1 MNMKKKVLFVYY
13 EMMIG
18 GSTTSLLSLLQ
29 NFDYDKYDV
38 DLLLY
43 RNRGPLM
50 DYIPD
55 KVNLLPQAY
64 VEQSTAKKVIKSTL
78 NGTLIKAYYYGLK
91 YKKKLAPTS
100 QGMAY
105 AQCTYCRHIEK
116 EYDVAIGFL
125 ELWSDVFV
133 NNSIKAKKKI
143 SWIHIDF
150 EKAHYI
156 PEIDKKTLQKSDTIV
171 TVSEECNVN
180 FIKSFP
186 ELKDKCVYIPNIL
199 TSKYIKLRSC
209 EAMEDVTRDFHG
221 LKALS
226 VCRLAADH
234 KGLDRG
240 ILAFAKLKNKG
251 YNLKWYII
259 GEGADRPLLENII
272 KDNNL
277 ENDVVLLGQKVN
289 PYPYYKFFDVFFLP
303 SRFEGKPMAITEAQM
318 LGVVP
323 VVTQYA
329 SANEQIENGKT
340 GIIVDNKDECVH
352 LALKKVLDEPDL
364 LERIKNNLH
373 NIDFSNVDDIYKIYE
388 IM

>member
-1 MNMKKKVLFVYY
+1 MKKKILFVYY

-64 VEQSTAKKVIKSTL
+64 VEQSTLKKVLKSFL
-78 NGTLIKAYYYGLK
+78 NGTLIRAYYYGLK
-91 YKKKLAPTS
+91 YKRKLAPTS

-105 AQCTYCRHIEK
+105 AQCSFCRQIEK
-116 EYDVAIGFL
+116 QYDVAIGFL

-133 NNSIKAKKKI
+133 NNCVKAKKKI

-156 PEIDKKTLQKSDTIV
+156 PQIDKKMLQKSDKII
-171 TVSEECNVN
+171 TVSEECNDN

-186 ELKDKCVYIPNIL
+186 CLKDKCMHIPNIL
-199 TSKYIKLRSC
+199 TSKYVRLRSC
-209 EAMEDVTRDFHG
+209 DDVENVVKNFDG
-221 LKALS
+221 LKLLS

-240 ILAFAKLKNKG
+240 ILAIAKLKEMG
-251 YNLKWYII
+251 YSLKWYII
-259 GEGADRPLLENII
+259 GEGADRPLLESII
-272 KDNNL
+272 KENNL

-289 PYPYYKFFDVFFLP
+289 PYPYFKFFDVFFLP

-318 LGVVP
+318 LGLVP
-323 VVTQYA
+323 IVTEYA
-329 SANEQIENGKT
+329 SANEQIENNKT
-340 GIIVDNKDECVH
+340 GIIVQNKDEFVH
-352 LALKKVLDEPDL
+352 TGLKKVLEQPEL
-364 LERIKNNLH
+364 LDIMKENLM
-373 NIDFSNVDDIYKIYE
+373 NTDFSNMDDIYKIYE
-388 IM
+388 II